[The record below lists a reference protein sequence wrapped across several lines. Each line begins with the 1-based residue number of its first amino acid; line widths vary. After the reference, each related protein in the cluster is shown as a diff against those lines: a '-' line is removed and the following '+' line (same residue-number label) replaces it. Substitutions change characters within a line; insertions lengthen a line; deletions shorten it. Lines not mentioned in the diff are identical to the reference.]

1 MKDFLQGRATLD
13 HARTKSTG
21 IDSPTH
27 FPPITHNTATLS
39 SNNAV
44 PNGVSQ
50 DVSLDS
56 IGSASCGQ
64 EPKIDLVHDSEGRIG
79 HIIVTCR
86 CGDQITLQCNY

>member
-27 FPPITHNTATLS
+27 FPPITHNTAALDS
-39 SNNAV
+39 SNADGV
-44 PNGVSQ
+44 PQ
-50 DVSLDS
+50 DVSMDS

-86 CGDQITLQCNY
+86 CGDQITLQCDY

>member
-13 HARTKSTG
+13 HARTKSSG

-27 FPPITHNTATLS
+27 FPPISQNTATLDAS
-39 SNNAV
+39 HAG

-50 DVSLDS
+50 DLSMDP